1 MTDYTPGTPNH
12 APDAGNPDSSAQ
24 VKPSSTVNSSR
35 RGNSLLPDLA
45 SRQILRK
52 KRARRDKIAHWGITT
67 AGYGVVVALLTIFV
81 YLFYEVAPILRG
93 AAIDEQ
99 HQFALPEQQSETFRL
114 LVDRYEILGIQYTR
128 SAETVF
134 FNAETGEEQL
144 RVAVPLPEGAVVRSF
159 GYAETI
165 SNTVV
170 FGLDNGSA
178 LLARH
183 AFDVSFPDSQRVVA
197 PRLDFPLGESA
208 IQIDQ
213 QGQALTHITTEV
225 LSRGG
230 ATTAIAAVTQD
241 NRLLLAR
248 MTSRENLLTG
258 AVQLTTDVQTLP
270 AIPGNAQQLML
281 DKSLRNLFVL
291 DDQGRIHFYDIVN
304 PAQARLIESVDVGR
318 GERVTAVE
326 FLVGSVSIVVGTE
339 SGNLSQWFLVREND
353 NANDFTL
360 TLIRE
365 FRNHGAA
372 ITAIAPELTRK
383 GFIVVDAAGQL
394 GVHYGS
400 SSRTLYL
407 DEVSDN
413 SLSHIAISQINGRV
427 LWLDSEQQVSSA
439 SLWNEHPQL
448 SWAAMWNKVWY
459 EGRED
464 PEYIWQS
471 SSGSDEFESKFSLVP
486 LTIGTLK
493 AAFYAMLFA
502 TPLAVAG
509 AIYTAYFMTP
519 KQRGLVKPSIESMGA
534 LPTVILGFLAGLWLA
549 PFVENNL
556 PAIFSF
562 FLLMPVVL
570 LLFALIWTNL
580 PAGFRSKIPEGWE
593 AAISVPVILTFG
605 FICVQSSPW
614 VEVWFFD
621 GSMRQW
627 FTDIGINYDQR
638 NALIVG
644 IAMGF
649 AVIPTIFSI
658 AEDAVFTVPRHL
670 TQGSLAL
677 GATRW
682 QTVMG
687 VVLPTASPGMFSAV
701 MMGFGRAVGETMI
714 VLMATGNSPVV
725 NFNIFEGMRT
735 LSANIA
741 VELPETAVG
750 SSHFRV
756 LFLAALVLLALT
768 FIVNTLA
775 EIIRQ
780 RLRERY
786 SNL

>member
-1 MTDYTPGTPNH
+1 MTEQNPGTPTL
-12 APDAGNPDSSAQ
+12 ASTDAKAAQ
-24 VKPSSTVNSSR
+24 PLTLTLTRKAGS
-35 RGNSLLPDLA
+35 SLLPDLA
-45 SRQILRK
+45 SRNALRK
-52 KRARRDKIAHWGITT
+52 KRARSDKLARWGITA

-93 AAIDEQ
+93 ATVNDQ
-99 HQFALPEQQSETFRL
+99 HQYTLPEQQSETFRL
-114 LVDRYEILGIQYTR
+114 LLDRYEMLGIQYTR
-128 SAETVF
+128 AGDAVF
-134 FNAETGEEQL
+134 FDSASGAEQL
-144 RVAVPLPEGAVVRSF
+144 RAAIPMPEGARVSSF
-159 GYAETI
+159 GYGETI

-170 FGLDNGSA
+170 YGFDNGTA

-183 AFDVSFPDSQRVVA
+183 AFSISFPDDQRVIV
-197 PRLDFPLGESA
+197 PRLDFPLGASA

-213 QGQALTHITTEV
+213 QGQPLTLITTEV
-225 LSRGG
+225 LARGA
-230 ATTAIAAVTQD
+230 ATTAVAAVTQD

-248 MTSRENLLTG
+248 ITSRNNLLTG
-258 AVQLTTDVQTLP
+258 AVQLSTNVQTLP
-270 AIPGNAQQLML
+270 AIPGRAQQILL

-291 DDQGRIHFYDIVN
+291 DDRGVMHYFDIVD
-304 PAQARLIESVDVGR
+304 PAQARLVESVDVGQ
-318 GERVTAVE
+318 GERVTAAE

-339 SGNLSQWFLVREND
+339 SGKLTQWFLVRDESN
-353 NANDFTL
+353 NSSL

-365 FRNHGAA
+365 FDSHDAA
-372 ITAIAPELTRK
+372 ITAIAPEQTRK
-383 GFIVVDAAGQL
+383 GFIAVDAAGQV

-407 DEVSDN
+407 NKVSDRVLTN
-413 SLSHIAISQINGRV
+413 VAISQINSRL
-427 LWLDSEQQVSSA
+427 LWLDDQQQVSSA

-486 LTIGTLK
+486 LTVGTLK
-493 AAFYAMLFA
+493 AALYAMLFA
-502 TPLAVAG
+502 MPLAIAG

-519 KQRGLVKPSIESMGA
+519 KLRGVVKPSIEIMEA

-556 PAIFSF
+556 PAVFSF
-562 FLLMPVVL
+562 FLLMPLML
-570 LLFALIWTNL
+570 LLFAFLWTRFPSAL
-580 PAGFRSKIPEGWE
+580 RSRIPEGWE
-593 AAISVPVILTFG
+593 AALCVPVILIFG
-605 FICVQSSPW
+605 TLCVQSSPW
-614 VEVWFFD
+614 VEVWLFD

-627 FTDIGINYDQR
+627 FTDIGVNYDQR

-682 QTVMG
+682 QTVLG
-687 VVLPTASPGMFSAV
+687 VVLPTASPGIFSAV

-768 FIVNTLA
+768 FVVNTLA

-780 RLRERY
+780 RLRQRY

>member
-1 MTDYTPGTPNH
+1 MTDNTPGTSSQTP
-12 APDAGNPDSSAQ
+12 AESRYASGNLSQDLISASAR
-24 VKPSSTVNSSR
+24 KP
-35 RGNSLLPDLA
+35 GNSLLPDLA
-45 SRQILRK
+45 SRVMLRK
-52 KRARRDKIAHWGITT
+52 KRARRDKWARWGITA

-93 AAIDEQ
+93 ATVDQQYQYAV
-99 HQFALPEQQSETFRL
+99 PEQQSATARL
-114 LVDRYEILGIQYTR
+114 LLDRYEILGIQYTR
-128 SAETVF
+128 DAQAIF
-134 FNAETGEEQL
+134 FNTQSGAEQL
-144 RVAVPLPEGAVVRSF
+144 RVAVPVAEGVSVSSF
-159 GYAETI
+159 GYGETI
-165 SNTVV
+165 SNNIVY
-170 FGLDNGSA
+170 GLDNGSA
-178 LLARH
+178 VLARH
-183 AFDVSFPDSQRVVA
+183 AFNVSFPDNQRVVV

-208 IQIDQ
+208 ITIDP
-213 QGQALTHITTEV
+213 QGRALTLITTEV
-225 LSRGG
+225 LARGA
-230 ATTAIAAVTQD
+230 ATTAMAAVTAD

-248 MTSRENLLTG
+248 ITSRNNLLTG
-258 AVQLTTDVQTLP
+258 AVQLTQDVQTLP
-270 AIPGNAQQLML
+270 AIPGIAQQLLL

-291 DDQGRIHFYDIVN
+291 DDRGRMHFYDIVD
-304 PAQARLIESVDVGR
+304 PAQARLVETVDVGQ
-318 GERVTAVE
+318 GERVTAAE
-326 FLVGSVSIVVGTE
+326 FLVGSVSLIIGTE
-339 SGNLSQWFLVREND
+339 SGKLSQWFLVRND
-353 NANDFTL
+353 SNEFRLTQIRDFTS
-360 TLIRE
+360 
-365 FRNHGAA
+365 HDAA
-372 ITAIAPELTRK
+372 ITAIAPEHTRK
-383 GFIVVDAAGQL
+383 GFIAVDAAGQV

-400 SSRTLYL
+400 SSRTLFL
-407 DEVSDN
+407 DEVSDH
-413 SLSHIAISQINGRV
+413 SLTHIAISQINGRL
-427 LWLDSEQQVSSA
+427 LWLDSLQQVSSA

-493 AAFYAMLFA
+493 AAFYAMMFA
-502 TPLAVAG
+502 MPLAIAG

-519 KQRGLVKPSIESMGA
+519 KQRGMVKPSIEIMEA

-556 PAIFSF
+556 PAVFSF
-562 FLLMPVVL
+562 FLLMPLML
-570 LLFALIWTNL
+570 LLFALLWTRL
-580 PAGFRSKIPEGWE
+580 PASFRTRIPDGWE
-593 AAISVPVILTFG
+593 AALSVPVILAFG
-605 FICVQSSPW
+605 MLCLQSSPW
-614 VEVWFFD
+614 VEVWLFD

-627 FTDIGINYDQR
+627 FTDIGVNYDQR

-687 VVLPTASPGMFSAV
+687 VVLPTASPGIFSAV

-768 FIVNTLA
+768 FAVNTLA

-780 RLRERY
+780 RLRQRY